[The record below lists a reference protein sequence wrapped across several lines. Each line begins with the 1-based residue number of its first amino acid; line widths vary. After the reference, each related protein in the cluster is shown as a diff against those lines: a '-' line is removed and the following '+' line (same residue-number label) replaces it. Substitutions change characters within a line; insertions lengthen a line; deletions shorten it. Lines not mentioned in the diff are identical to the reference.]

1 MGLDDAEAVQLLR
14 LLVRYFDAYRDES
27 PTDMTAHDL
36 AGDLVESL
44 PAERLLAAGLSPD
57 RLVAVGLA

>member
-36 AGDLVESL
+36 AGDHTFGT
-44 PAERLLAAGLSPD
+44 PSPM
-57 RLVAVGLA
+57 